1 MSWKSFRYRMVPN
14 MVRFSGRPIRS
25 GTMAAVLRPIW
36 SFEPI
41 SGSIG
46 SLPISNSMG
55 DVFRYRSLMVR
66 VISMDHMIPD
76 FVFNRYIGKWTI
88 SDIGSDKWSKLSFR
102 LYSKGLRL
110 FGPFGPW
117 FK

>member
-1 MSWKSFRYRMVPN
+1 
-14 MVRFSGRPIRS
+14 
-25 GTMAAVLRPIW
+25 
-36 SFEPI
+36 
-41 SGSIG
+41 
-46 SLPISNSMG
+46 
-55 DVFRYRSLMVR
+55 MVR